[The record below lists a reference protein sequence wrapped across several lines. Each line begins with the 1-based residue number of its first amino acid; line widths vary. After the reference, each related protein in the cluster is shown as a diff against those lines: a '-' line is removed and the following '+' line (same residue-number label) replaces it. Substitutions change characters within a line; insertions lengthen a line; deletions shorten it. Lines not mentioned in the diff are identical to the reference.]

1 MQKSLSLMDLRY
13 KEWDHRRVQFLKP
26 IKPKFIQ
33 TVHLTLKRG
42 ALLPL
47 NGSVTMYTLQ
57 SKWRYLIMFLG
68 VQLVVMALL
77 SREGYQKRVSYF
89 FRIFRK
95 PDSTMGHSVG
105 GRNHTD
111 VYANLSLLGPPVNKE
126 DMPYCPKQSPLIGEF
141 DGSFNSVSSFW
152 SLSIVNASY

>member
-1 MQKSLSLMDLRY
+1 
-13 KEWDHRRVQFLKP
+13 
-26 IKPKFIQ
+26 
-33 TVHLTLKRG
+33 
-42 ALLPL
+42 
-47 NGSVTMYTLQ
+47 MYTLQ

-95 PDSTMGHSVG
+95 PDPTTGHAVVA
-105 GRNHTD
+105 RNHTD
-111 VYANLSLLGPPVNKE
+111 VYANLSLLGPPINKE

-141 DGSFNSVSSFW
+141 SSVLSSF
-152 SLSIVNASY
+152 